1 MIYLCGVLN
10 RKILKSLASPVLDLS
25 SILLKYSAMSELLN
39 YDHGSES
46 ISDIMLESN
55 LTDLELQAEDVGR

>member
-1 MIYLCGVLN
+1 
-10 RKILKSLASPVLDLS
+10 
-25 SILLKYSAMSELLN
+25 MSELLN